1 MLLKG
6 PEKDIAA
13 LKGMLYDY
21 AEHFN
26 SGDFEKWLSLWNR
39 DGVHMMHSV
48 PAIVGIDVIRA
59 EMAPIFRNYT
69 VELTINEILDVI
81 VDHDFG
87 LTRCNYTLKL
97 KNSKGK
103 RVPGIPDGKTL
114 TIYARQPNGSWEI
127 TYDCSNSNSRRVNI
141 T

>member
-1 MLLKG
+1 MQQKG

-21 AEHFN
+21 AGHFN
-26 SGDFEKWLSLWNR
+26 SGNFEEWLSLWNR

-48 PAIVGIDVIRA
+48 PAIVGIDEIRA

-114 TIYARQPNGSWEI
+114 TIYARRPDGSWEI